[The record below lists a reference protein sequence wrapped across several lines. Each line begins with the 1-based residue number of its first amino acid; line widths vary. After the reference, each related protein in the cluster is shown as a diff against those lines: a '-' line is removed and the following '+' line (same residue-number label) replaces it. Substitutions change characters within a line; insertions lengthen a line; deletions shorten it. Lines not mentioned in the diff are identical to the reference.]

1 MQEGNKN
8 ITISKMADVQFDTQ
22 PITTELAALS
32 EIWQAS
38 EKVLQYG
45 AMTDFDAYVKE
56 LDEKCK
62 AAGIDTVI
70 DELNKQYNAAK
81 GK

>member
-1 MQEGNKN
+1 
-8 ITISKMADVQFDTQ
+8 
-22 PITTELAALS
+22 
-32 EIWQAS
+32 
-38 EKVLQYG
+38 
-45 AMTDFDAYVKE
+45 MTDFDAYVKE

-62 AAGIDTVI
+62 AEGIDTVI

>member
-1 MQEGNKN
+1 
-8 ITISKMADVQFDTQ
+8 MADVQFDTQ

-45 AMTDFDAYVKE
+45 AMTDLAR
-56 LDEKCK
+56 LC
-62 AAGIDTVI
+62 
-70 DELNKQYNAAK
+70 
-81 GK
+81 